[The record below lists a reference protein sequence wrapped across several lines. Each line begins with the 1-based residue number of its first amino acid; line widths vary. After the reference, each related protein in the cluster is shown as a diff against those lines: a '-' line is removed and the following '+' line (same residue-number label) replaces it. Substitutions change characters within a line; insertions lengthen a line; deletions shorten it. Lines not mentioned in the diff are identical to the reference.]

1 MPIGRANINNSIATD
16 TIIGKK
22 IKRRTNPIVWPKML
36 VHNSQMFN
44 ILFISLVVITHVKV
58 HTEIKIESFSVPV
71 YGTDMMSIRK
81 P

>member
-16 TIIGKK
+16 TIMGKK
-22 IKRRTNPIVWPKML
+22 IKRRINPMVKPK
-36 VHNSQMFN
+36 VSTHHSQMFN
-44 ILFISLVVITHVKV
+44 ILFIYLVVINHVKV
-58 HTEIKIESFSVPV
+58 NTEIKIESFSVPV